1 MKCIVRFGKHCPQY
15 SETSKISERIGN
27 VAYELE
33 LPEELATIHSVCH
46 ISMLEKCTYD
56 SSLIV
61 ATKNFGIN
69 DSLSC

>member
-1 MKCIVRFGKHCPQY
+1 MRFHKKGKLCPLY
-15 SETSKISERIGN
+15 SGTSKISKRIGN

-61 ATKNFGIN
+61 PTENVGIN
-69 DSLSC
+69 DSLSY